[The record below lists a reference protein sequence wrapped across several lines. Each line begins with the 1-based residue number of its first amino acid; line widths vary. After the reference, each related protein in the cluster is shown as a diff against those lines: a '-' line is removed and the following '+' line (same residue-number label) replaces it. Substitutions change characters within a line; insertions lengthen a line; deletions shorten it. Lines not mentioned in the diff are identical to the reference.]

1 MVGRESVVGI
11 ATRYDLNGWG
21 IESWW
26 GARFITPVQT
36 GPGNHPASYT
46 MGTRSL
52 YPGRDVD
59 QILPSRDQVKERVKA
74 SW

>member
-1 MVGRESVVGI
+1 
-11 ATRYDLNGWG
+11 
-21 IESWW
+21 
-26 GARFITPVQT
+26 
-36 GPGNHPASYT
+36 